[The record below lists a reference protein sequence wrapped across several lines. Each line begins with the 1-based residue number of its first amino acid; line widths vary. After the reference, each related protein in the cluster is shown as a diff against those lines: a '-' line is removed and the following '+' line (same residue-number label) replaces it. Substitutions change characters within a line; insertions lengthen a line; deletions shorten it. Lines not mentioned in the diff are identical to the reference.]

1 MDAAC
6 PRALGARAFER
17 SVHRMDAAATI
28 AQQLTVTHDRLRRAI
43 DGLTEDD
50 ARQVLAGRLAPVVW
64 QVGHLAYVDS
74 NYVQRGGGSP
84 PAPPHYADLFKPG
97 TGGQRGLLSVA
108 RAADL
113 AAPLDFPAY
122 KSVGEMLVYSC
133 FHRGY
138 HIGKIATLRA
148 LLGKPLPR

>member
-1 MDAAC
+1 
-6 PRALGARAFER
+6 
-17 SVHRMDAAATI
+17 MDAAATI

-97 TGGQRGLLSVA
+97 TGGQQDYPPLGEVWSVFEGAQRGLLSVA